1 NETFLAKL
9 RAMFRDRD
17 VVELIVHDVES
28 ESDYPF
34 NNPAQV
40 KFLEEAL
47 ERSRN
52 EENLISFENMEEL
65 RRFVP

>member
-1 NETFLAKL
+1 
-9 RAMFRDRD
+9 MFRDRD